1 METQKPQI
9 AKTVLSK
16 KEKWWRNHNT
26 DFKRYYRAIAI
37 KTA

>member
-16 KEKWWRNHNT
+16 KRNGGGITTPTSNDT
-26 DFKRYYRAIAI
+26 
-37 KTA
+37 TEP